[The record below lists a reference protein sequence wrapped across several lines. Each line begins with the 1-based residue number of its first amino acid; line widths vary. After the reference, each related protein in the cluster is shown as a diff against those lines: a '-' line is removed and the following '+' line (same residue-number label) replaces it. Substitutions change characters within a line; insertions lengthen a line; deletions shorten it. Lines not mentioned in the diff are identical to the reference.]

1 MKGSIAN
8 GLNLVHHYLNTSF
21 SREFRCDESV
31 RIETRD
37 ITVKW
42 MYTNLRPDN
51 KEIRMKR
58 LGENKTLG
66 REQEFLDWWPI
77 LREPHGFHIIYHAHF
92 FHTCLTVWKKEEDA
106 VEVEK
111 IALYGDDG
119 ADAIAYCESI
129 GKVMATADKEAW
141 DAYSKH
147 NAELRLTRKNN
158 VIPIWS
164 SM

>member
-1 MKGSIAN
+1 MKGSITS

-21 SREFRCDESV
+21 TREFRCDDSL
-31 RIETRD
+31 RIRTRG

-42 MYTNLRPDN
+42 MYTNLTQDH
-51 KEIRMKR
+51 KEIWIKKLSQNKP
-58 LGENKTLG
+58 LGE
-66 REQEFLDWWPI
+66 EQEFLNWWPV
-77 LREPHGFHIIYHAHF
+77 LQKPYGFHMMFQAHF
-92 FHTCLTVWKKEEDA
+92 ACLTVWKKEEDI

-111 IALYGDDG
+111 IALYGEDG

-129 GKVMATADKEAW
+129 GKIIATADKEAW

-147 NAELRLTRKNN
+147 SAALRFTKRSN